1 MSTTP
6 LDAWAVT
13 APGVESLTARE
24 LAALGI
30 VPGAAE
36 PGGVQFRAD
45 LGGVM
50 RANLHLRTAVRV
62 VVRVAAFR
70 ASAFYELERKA
81 RRVPWEGFVPPG
93 AALRF
98 RVTSRKSRL
107 YHEDGIAERLAEAA
121 GGGTAGSGLVQ
132 EFVVRIFRD
141 VVTISADSSGALLH
155 QRGYRLATAKA
166 PLRETLA
173 AAMLLGAGW
182 DGTAPLI
189 DPMCGSGT
197 IPIEAALLARRIP
210 PGRRRHF
217 AFEHWPSFD
226 PALWG
231 GMLADADALALPRSP
246 VAIAG
251 SDRDAGAIEAAAAN
265 ADRAGVTED
274 VVFRRVALSAI
285 ELPPGPGW
293 IITNPPY
300 GHRVGEAVPLRDL
313 FARFGQVLRNRCPGW
328 RAAILSANRMLE
340 GQTGLPWEEVFRTT
354 NGGIR
359 VRLVVTPGIPAEPAR
374 L

>member
-1 MSTTP
+1 
-6 LDAWAVT
+6 
-13 APGVESLTARE
+13 
-24 LAALGI
+24 
-30 VPGAAE
+30 
-36 PGGVQFRAD
+36 
-45 LGGVM
+45 
-50 RANLHLRTAVRV
+50 
-62 VVRVAAFR
+62 
-70 ASAFYELERKA
+70 
-81 RRVPWEGFVPPG
+81 
-93 AALRF
+93 
-98 RVTSRKSRL
+98 
-107 YHEDGIAERLAEAA
+107 
-121 GGGTAGSGLVQ
+121 
-132 EFVVRIFRD
+132 
-141 VVTISADSSGALLH
+141 
-155 QRGYRLATAKA
+155 
-166 PLRETLA
+166 
-173 AAMLLGAGW
+173 
-182 DGTAPLI
+182 
-189 DPMCGSGT
+189 
-197 IPIEAALLARRIP
+197 
-210 PGRRRHF
+210 
-217 AFEHWPSFD
+217 
-226 PALWG
+226 
-231 GMLADADALALPRSP
+231 MLADADTLALPRSP

-313 FARFGQVLRNRCPGW
+313 FARFGQVLRTRCPGW